1 MSLRP
6 CGALEQRL
14 KDRGDPSIPGTI
26 SNCGIFIRTSL
37 RGDGR
42 DRDTEPG
49 YSSQEKVTRK
59 SIELEN
65 FRVGLRMQE

>member
-1 MSLRP
+1 MTLRP

-26 SNCGIFIRTSL
+26 SNCGIIWTSL
-37 RGDGR
+37 RGGGR
-42 DRDTEPG
+42 ERDTEPG
-49 YSSQEKVTRK
+49 YSCQENITRK

-65 FRVGLRMQE
+65 FRVGVRMQE